1 MQIKNWKLFWGCVA
15 LVLLILFALHYCI
28 QSAPPNLFYK
38 YTQSNDI
45 DYIDVLILKVKYGE
59 PTNCI
64 ANFQTKDA
72 NIIEDYLGVLKK
84 QHFWYYGKDMNMG
97 LGEDIL
103 LSIYLKNGKSTM
115 LQLTKVKKQDGNDR
129 INIAYED
136 NQYFIEYF
144 SEMKELALYEQL
156 YQLTVQQKQ

>member
-1 MQIKNWKLFWGCVA
+1 MQISKL
-15 LVLLILFALHYCI
+15 
-28 QSAPPNLFYK
+28 
-38 YTQSNDI
+38 
-45 DYIDVLILKVKYGE
+45 
-59 PTNCI
+59 
-64 ANFQTKDA
+64 KDA
-72 NIIEDYLGVLKK
+72 NIIKDYLGVLKK

-115 LQLTKVKKQDGNDR
+115 LQLTKAKKQDGNDR

-156 YQLTVQQKQ
+156 YQLTVQQTQ